1 MERTVHSVEDVLADD
16 AFLAWYFREPS
27 QKADDW
33 DQWMIQHPESQ
44 LLVKEAIQWMDRRPR
59 EISPLPDQTA
69 KALAA
74 TRTRIPV
81 SVKKSHRIGWRMTA
95 AAASVL
101 VLVLAGWLI
110 LPLMKSSQSKP
121 QSWVTGFGQQS
132 RVRLSD
138 GTSIHLNA
146 NSELKA
152 AANWKKGEDRE
163 LWLSGEAFFEV
174 AKLENKE
181 RLTVHTDAGDVIVTG
196 TAFNVKARNNHSIIS
211 LKEGSVRLAN
221 SNGQELAMRPGDHVD
236 MGPLDIRRFGATM
249 ESLLA
254 WQRQKLEFDDSP
266 LDRFVQ
272 DIENYYGKKTIVKG
286 SVPADFRITGILS
299 NESLPELLK
308 AFEMATGWEAS
319 LQNDQVIFVVH

>member
-59 EISPLPDQTA
+59 EINPLPEQTA

-101 VLVLAGWLI
+101 VLILAGWLI
-110 LPLMKSSQSKP
+110 LPLIKPSQSRQ
-121 QSWVTGFGQQS
+121 QSWVTGFGEQS
-132 RVRLSD
+132 RIRLSD

-146 NSELKA
+146 NSELRA
-152 AANWKKGEDRE
+152 AAAWKNGEDRE

-174 AKLENKE
+174 AKLGNKE
-181 RLTVHTDAGDVIVTG
+181 RLTVHTNAGDVIVTG
-196 TAFNVKARNNHSIIS
+196 TAFNVKARNDHSIVS
-211 LKEGSVRLAN
+211 LTEGSVLLTN
-221 SNGQELAMRPGDHVD
+221 SSGQELAMRPGDHVD
-236 MGPLDIRRFGATM
+236 MSQVEMRLFGATM

-254 WQRQKLEFDDSP
+254 WQQQKLEFDEST

-272 DIENYYGKKTIVKG
+272 DIENYYGKKSIING
-286 SVPADFRITGILS
+286 SVPADFRLTGILS